1 MAIDDVTINR
11 APVLTLRAAVVA
23 ERLGFTHS
31 EALTLGRAVAGLN
44 AYSKGRALG
53 IFKPTPKDVRA
64 KREAKTKAKEVLQVE
79 LLHRAVPVVQTPE
92 GLRALSKE
100 QPIAAAS
107 VEKYLSSKFKDAL
120 GPVSAAMAELAD
132 SRDVDELAAEAYS
145 LYEQFRPAVTA
156 GESGWG
162 AAGTLSLAKIRKLA
176 KKMRRQA
183 ASATAMGLRNSTN

>member
-1 MAIDDVTINR
+1 MAIDAITINR
-11 APVLTLRAAVVA
+11 APVLTLWAAIVA
-23 ERLGFTHS
+23 ERLGFTHD

-53 IFKPTPKDVRA
+53 LFKPTPKDVRA
-64 KREAKTKAKEVLQVE
+64 KREAKAKGKAVLQVE

-100 QPIAAAS
+100 RPVAPAS
-107 VEKYLSSKFKDAL
+107 VEKYLSSKFNDAL

-132 SRDVDELAAEAYS
+132 SRDTEELAAEAYG
-145 LYEQFRPAVTA
+145 LYEQFRTAVPA

-162 AAGTLSLAKIRKLA
+162 AAGALSLAKIRKLA
-176 KKMRRQA
+176 KEK
-183 ASATAMGLRNSTN
+183 